1 MLHALEALTLFV
13 SLMDENGRGSLL
25 QSQSYESLL
34 QFWIIDNFRAGTY
47 GEGGRTFCSS
57 YHNLRSQRVA
67 DLNKHG
73 TPRFKLL

>member
-25 QSQSYESLL
+25 QSQSYEPLL

-47 GEGGRTFCSS
+47 GEGAEHSVPVTI
-57 YHNLRSQRVA
+57 
-67 DLNKHG
+67 
-73 TPRFKLL
+73 T

>member
-25 QSQSYESLL
+25 QSQSYESLQ
-34 QFWIIDNFRAGTY
+34 QFWIIDNFR
-47 GEGGRTFCSS
+47 EDIWRGGRTFCSS

>member
-47 GEGGRTFCSS
+47 GEEAEHSVPVTI
-57 YHNLRSQRVA
+57 
-67 DLNKHG
+67 
-73 TPRFKLL
+73 T

>member
-47 GEGGRTFCSS
+47 GEEGAEHSVPVTI
-57 YHNLRSQRVA
+57 
-67 DLNKHG
+67 
-73 TPRFKLL
+73 T